1 MLRKVLIIIA
11 LATISFFHFGGCGET
26 SSDAE
31 PNEEVVKTMAE
42 YEAEAEAQINEENM
56 AEELEMIEKAMEQ
69 EISEE
74 L

>member
-1 MLRKVLIIIA
+1 MLRKVLVIVA
-11 LATISFFHFGGCGET
+11 LASISFFCISGCGKT

-31 PNEEVVKTMAE
+31 PNEEVIKTMAE

-56 AEELEMIEKAMEQ
+56 DEELAKIEKALEQ

-74 L
+74 P